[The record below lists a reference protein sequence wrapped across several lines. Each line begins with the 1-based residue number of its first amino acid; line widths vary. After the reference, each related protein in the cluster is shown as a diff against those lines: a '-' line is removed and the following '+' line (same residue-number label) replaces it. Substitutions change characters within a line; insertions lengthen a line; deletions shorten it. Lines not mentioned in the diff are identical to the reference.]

1 MKEEKMKKH
10 ITNIISQYFD
20 KFANLT
26 FPYPLQK
33 FINSAYVS
41 LLKLDMSEFN
51 EPKSYKSLNALFTR
65 KLQQKRTLSENWLI
79 SPSDSF
85 ISECGEIKDG
95 LALQIKGFSYNVE
108 ELIGEDLKSGSFI
121 NFYLSPKDYHR
132 YHAPCDMD
140 ILKATY
146 YPGKLYPVNFKY
158 LRKVPQLFCKNERVV
173 LKCQNCEHGIFYM
186 VFVGA
191 LNVGK
196 MVFNFDANIQTNAN
210 FMKKIH
216 YTYSKLQVKKGD
228 ELGYFKMG
236 STIVLLF
243 EKNYNFSQ
251 QGKTVKF
258 GESL

>member
-1 MKEEKMKKH
+1 MKKH
-10 ITNIISQYFD
+10 ITNVISQYFD
-20 KFANLT
+20 KFANFA

-33 FINSAYVS
+33 LINTAYVN
-41 LLKLDMSEFN
+41 LLKLDMGEFN
-51 EPKSYKSLNALFTR
+51 EPKTYKSLNALFTR
-65 KLQQKRTLSENWLI
+65 ALQQKRTLGQSKLI

-85 ISECGEIKDG
+85 ISECGEIKEG
-95 LALQIKGFSYNVE
+95 LAMQIKGFSYGVGELLGE
-108 ELIGEDLKSGSFI
+108 ELKSGSYI

-132 YHAPCDMD
+132 YHSPCDME
-140 ILKATY
+140 ILTATY

-173 LKCQNCEHGIFYM
+173 LKCKSSELGVFYM

-210 FMKKIH
+210 LTNKIN
-216 YTYSKLQVKKGD
+216 YTYSKLHVAKGD

-236 STIVLLF
+236 STIVMLF
-243 EKNYNFSQ
+243 EKSLNFSKQ
-251 QGKTVKF
+251 NQNIKF
-258 GESL
+258 GEDLI